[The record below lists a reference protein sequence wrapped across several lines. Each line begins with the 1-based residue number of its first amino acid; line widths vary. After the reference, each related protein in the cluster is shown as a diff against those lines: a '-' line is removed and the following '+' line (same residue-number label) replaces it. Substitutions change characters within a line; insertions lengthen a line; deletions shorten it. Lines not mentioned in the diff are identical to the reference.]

1 MSRKFAV
8 GGFKQVE
15 NACQFDKNFTENY
28 NKDNDEEYFLEVS

>member
-1 MSRKFAV
+1 MSRKFPV

-15 NACQFDKNFTENY
+15 NAYQFDKNFTENY